1 MDRRTVLALVLVA
14 AVILLT
20 PKIFP
25 PAPRIPP
32 SPTTTGAAES
42 VATLAV
48 TPQQPALTP
57 TPSPAPAAAQDSVT
71 RLPVET
77 LSVTD
82 SIAEFTFVNT
92 GGALL
97 QVVQRQYRALGG
109 TIGQVVLEGRGV
121 PLVRF
126 SGISGRDTIPFDDA
140 AFRVTRRD
148 TIGTTARISF
158 EGVVASDTLI
168 LDYEVKPDSFL
179 ARVDGRVRGPLATNG
194 FILMHYAPTLV
205 SYEADSI
212 DDQRNLGFAYEVARR
227 GSKGTA
233 FGKLDPGERVIVPG
247 PLTWVALKNKYF
259 IVGVLARDSL
269 TPMAEMSM
277 TGLSRTSKTATL
289 AQGTVVLQPRQGAF
303 ALDIYAGPQQATR
316 LQALGRDF
324 ENSNPY
330 GGFLQPVVQ
339 PFAGLVMSVLL
350 WMRHTFDMSY
360 GWVLVIFGVAVRLLL
375 WPLNTKAMRTS
386 MKMQRIQ
393 PELQALQTRYKAD
406 PQKLQTEMMRVYK
419 DHDMSPFSMFS
430 GCLPLFL
437 PMPVLFALF
446 FVFQSTIE
454 FRGVPFMWLT
464 DISQKDPF
472 YILPLVMGVSMFVLS
487 WIGSRNMP
495 PNPQTKMMMYIFP
508 VMMTFL
514 LLNLAAGLNLYYAV
528 QNLAALPQ
536 QWFIANERAKA
547 AGTAKAKAK
556 AS

>member
-25 PAPRIPP
+25 PAPRVP
-32 SPTTTGAAES
+32 
-42 VATLAV
+42 V
-48 TPQQPALTP
+48 TPTPPATQVTDSVPTPAATQQPAVT
-57 TPSPAPAAAQDSVT
+57 TAPATVT
-71 RLPVET
+71 TAETVAVRVPAET
-77 LSVTD
+77 LLVAD
-82 SIAEFTFVNT
+82 STSAITFVNT

-97 QVVQRQYRALGG
+97 QVVQSQYKALGT
-109 TIGQVVLEGRGV
+109 TIGPVVLEGRGV

-126 SGISGRDTIPFDDA
+126 SGISGRDTIAFDETN
-140 AFRVTRRD
+140 FRVTRRE
-148 TIGTTARISF
+148 TSGATSRISF
-158 EGVVASDTLI
+158 EGVAGNDTLQ

-179 ARVDGRVRGPLATNG
+179 ARVDGRVRGPLAANG
-194 FILMHYAPTLV
+194 FVLMHYAPTLA

-212 DDQRNLGFAYEVARR
+212 DDQRHLGFAYEVARR

-247 PLTWVALKNKYF
+247 PLSWVAMKNKYF

-277 TGLSRTSKTATL
+277 TGLARTSRTATL

-303 ALDIYAGPQQATR
+303 ALDIYAGPQQANR

-330 GGFLQPVVQ
+330 GGFMQPVVQ

-350 WMRHTFDMSY
+350 WMRHTFDIGY
-360 GWVLVIFGVAVRLLL
+360 GWVLVIFGVAVRVLL

-419 DHDMSPFSMFS
+419 EHGMSPFSMFS

-472 YILPLVMGVSMFVLS
+472 YILPLLMGVSMFVLS

-508 VMMTFL
+508 FMMTFL
-514 LLNLAAGLNLYYAV
+514 LLNLASGLNLYYAV

-536 QWFIANERAKA
+536 QWLISNERAKA
-547 AGTAKAKAK
+547 TAKAKG
-556 AS
+556 